1 VAPRGITIDLD
12 PAVRGRVI
20 KRFGPRRVDETC
32 AMVVAADMVDVFR
45 LERMLKIAAP
55 PEPPAEPARVIPI
68 GRHLRPATYYALLP
82 CVARA
87 IDEGEDS

>member
-1 VAPRGITIDLD
+1 MLQGL
-12 PAVRGRVI
+12 I

-32 AMVVAADMVDVFR
+32 AMAVAADMADVFR

-55 PEPPAEPARVIPI
+55 PEPPQEPARVIPI
-68 GRHLRPATYYALLP
+68 GRHLRPATDYALLP
-82 CVARA
+82 CVAQA